1 MSARWGMFGRS
12 FNDIGNA
19 IQNKIISFNEE
30 FEQTG
35 KILNSWKNSDSI
47 WKRLYPGKESIK
59 SQLIDVDAL
68 YPDINDTTA
77 SKLLTKLQKEQ
88 ILVNANKKSWQD
100 YFANLSD
107 GEKWQIE
114 FVQNTDLQK
123 ASLDDVKKAY
133 NSAREAA
140 IAQNDA
146 LKQQT
151 LGAKALSV
159 GAKALSTTLNAV
171 ASIGFAMLISGGIK
185 FIDNLIHADEKA
197 EELKQQLIETGKVAK
212 SELDSIKSD
221 FNSTKSIVGEISG
234 KYAELAQKVGSLG
247 TANQNQGLLSND
259 EYAEFLDISNQ
270 LADLFP
276 TLKNGYDDNGN
287 AILDLNGNVQ
297 AITSSLY
304 GLLDA
309 EKAVASAE
317 MQEKMSDIY
326 SGFKTEQSDYSDK
339 YNNIL
344 GQKNGLDT
352 FYTKFTNSDND
363 VFSDQYAE
371 LFEQAGFKKEDYIGK
386 QWNEFSNK
394 QQEAIKIAYTNL
406 VNNYNKEL
414 NTYSTNIKNR
424 NKEFADNLI
433 TSLQGDLDYEQL
445 GDKKSIVNSILSNF
459 GYDTELSGF
468 DDWTTAYTKV
478 IQDNI
483 IAAIRDIDDDTVSQA
498 LSDIYSGNLSK
509 NDFDSKVKIVQEY
522 DKNNNNIDFS
532 SWFKPD
538 AFDITTAANQA
549 SQRLIDAFGDNISQ
563 QDKNIIK
570 SYVENLT
577 PQELDIM
584 EKLPLNQNSIRNGA
598 TTFVSDLDKSIQE
611 ELTKNES
618 SLDLNINPTAS
629 LDNISNAF
637 SKFEGIFD
645 DIQNGTATATNSIE
659 ALNET
664 FGELDGGTALQ
675 EFKDVLTTMPD
686 DIDAQK
692 EALNKLAT
700 TYLDNSDLMQN
711 LTEDNADYVTSELEK
726 IGVMNAEEVVQSRL
740 ASQTDWLNQAQ
751 QQQELIAGRLASNI
765 HSEADAKNH
774 AYLASIDLQNATLG
788 DITALIAE
796 ANAAGI
802 DTTALSNY
810 ALQLIRAGQIPVTT
824 DGSIKNLADF
834 ADQISETNE
843 MSLLYAKMNYY
854 NSLGTT
860 AGYAAAMALEKE
872 IRRRSVATI
881 RSGQNKN
888 TTVQYGSPNSGS
900 VNNAS
905 NNSKDTFSETFDWLE
920 RRLNK
925 LTTQTER
932 WAAII
937 ENATDAKRLNTYY
950 KKLQSGYSSL
960 AKTYSTA
967 ANYYLKRAEN
977 VGLEKNY
984 QNKVK
989 NGTINLEEIN
999 DKKLADKISTYQD
1012 YWDKYQ
1018 EYLDS
1023 YIETQEKLANIPL
1036 DKAASKIELLSD
1048 AFDLLDAQLDNIS
1061 VKNYKNANTNLD
1073 KQTQNVKKQLDAN
1086 KEAQTAAK
1094 ANYRNAKSA
1103 VQKKANLGADDLA
1116 GNKNKQAASKKSIRN
1131 AVVKGNEI
1139 NLALYK
1145 EGSSG
1150 YKAAVKYNA
1159 ALKAQKEAVNAVA
1172 LSQEEYTKTLRE
1184 NEKAKFD
1191 NISNY
1196 YSSRIGL
1203 RNNEISAIDNKI
1215 SELEAAGKNVNRSY
1229 YKDQKKINNRKLNF
1243 YKDEKSALEESLKS
1257 IPKYTDEWYDA
1268 KDAIQECEDNISG
1281 CVEET
1286 YKLNNAINELHFDM
1300 YDDMAD
1306 RIDRI
1311 ISEQEFLQSLFAHE
1325 NMTDS
1330 KTGGFTDAGLA
1341 KLGSLSASYYASKE
1355 KNNNDAELL
1364 RDLQNVRDKGKQ
1376 SDGTYKLGAF
1386 TFNSLDDL
1394 QAKID
1399 ETYTTWQ
1406 NDIKDTYNYESDI
1419 ADLMKEKYQVELD
1432 MLQELIDAKKEAL
1445 NAEKDLHDY
1454 KIQIS
1459 EKTKDISTIRKQIA
1473 AYSGDSSEEGLS
1485 KLQKLQVELS
1495 KKEEDLSETEY
1506 ERYISDQEDMLDK
1519 LYDEYEEL
1527 VTKRLDDFMGLV
1539 HEGFNTVNTKMT
1551 TIDSY
1556 LSKIASENGYIEEFK
1571 KLFEENDIGK
1581 SVAKTTEDI
1590 EKDTRKNSGT
1600 EDTPPPPLT
1609 ADTPLPKPK
1618 EDKKEPPKPKETP
1631 SLVGI
1636 KDTLTLDKAS
1646 SRKFVKNY
1654 IKKNARKASKKRSEY
1669 GAVNQAI
1676 YDNKAKAYDGKG
1688 KILSSSALKGLAKEL
1703 DIKYDN
1709 AGKKGTLYK
1718 KLKSIKFP
1726 GFSKGGI
1733 ISVDDVR
1740 NQVINNGDTGL
1751 VSVHNGE
1758 GILTP
1763 LQTTLFGELTE
1774 KLPELNQALN
1784 LMGNMVDLPSLPTLS
1799 DIPTVKSNTTIGD
1812 MVFNIDL
1819 PNVTNPEEFVKAI
1832 QNEPKVQK
1840 ALRAV
1845 TTDRLTGNG
1854 RLSVRNII

>member
-1 MSARWGMFGRS
+1 M
-12 FNDIGNA
+12 
-19 IQNKIISFNEE
+19 
-30 FEQTG
+30 
-35 KILNSWKNSDSI
+35 
-47 WKRLYPGKESIK
+47 
-59 SQLIDVDAL
+59 
-68 YPDINDTTA
+68 
-77 SKLLTKLQKEQ
+77 
-88 ILVNANKKSWQD
+88 VNAGLLKS
-100 YFANLSD
+100 
-107 GEKWQIE
+107 
-114 FVQNTDLQK
+114 K
-123 ASLDDVKKAY
+123 ASLTNAELQNTIATATNNEVTAKAAMLSMGLSIATEGEEVQTVQLTAKKLQEAVATGILNEAQAQQIAMTTGVTIAQNVQVASTMPKFIAMLKAMAIATWEQVKAT
-133 NSAREAA
+133 AVWLATTPAGWATAA
-140 IAQNDA
+140 IAGIVGVIAAISHHNKKIEEQ
-146 LKQQT
+146 KQEIRD
-151 LGAKALSV
+151 LG
-159 GAKALSTTLNAV
+159 
-171 ASIGFAMLISGGIK
+171 
-185 FIDNLIHADEKA
+185 
-197 EELKQQLIETGKVAK
+197 EEARNTA
-212 SELDSIKSD
+212 DSINSD
-221 FNSTKSIVGEISG
+221 FESTKSTVNDVSK
-234 KYAELAQKVGSLG
+234 KYAELAQGVKNLG
-247 TANQNQGLLSND
+247 TTSQNQGSLSTD
-259 EYAEFLDISNQ
+259 EYSEFLDISNQ
-270 LADLFP
+270 LSELFP
-276 TLKNGYDDNGN
+276 SLTTGYDENGN
-287 AILDLNGNVQ
+287 AILSLNGDIET
-297 AITSSLY
+297 ITSSLNN
-304 GLLDA
+304 L
-309 EKAVASAE
+309 VSAE
-317 MQEKMSDIY
+317 EQAASLKIADEMDDIY
-326 SGFKTEQSDYSDK
+326 KNYNLNVSEYADQYNTILNERKELENYLSQISANGFITDGFSY
-339 YNNIL
+339 L
-344 GQKNGLDT
+344 GD
-352 FYTKFTNSDND
+352 D
-363 VFSDQYAE
+363 VFE
-371 LFEQAGFKKEDYIGK
+371 LSKQLDIISKVNPNINAKTIFDKSTMGEAFTEDEIV
-386 QWNEFSNK
+386 
-394 QQEAIKIAYTNL
+394 AIKNAFATMGEQYQ
-406 VNNYNKEL
+406 KEL
-414 NTYSTNIKNR
+414 NGLSVKIDAENKQFGSYIINSLKGNAIYNRISEEFGTEGTN
-424 NKEFADNLI
+424 L
-433 TSLQGDLDYEQL
+433 
-445 GDKKSIVNSILSNF
+445 VNSILSNL
-459 GYDTELSGF
+459 GYDTLLSEFDGNWDEALRFLETNILSNFINLSDDEKANFQDIYTKLLSIDPDAALSENIPLIAEYISKLSEILGIEEEQLKIAFGF
-468 DDWTTAYTKV
+468 DIDNDKNKLQTIKDRLGYTANVTNKTAAEKNKEINSFV
-478 IQDNI
+478 DTLNSDDAELLIN
-483 IAAIRDIDDDTVSQA
+483 AAIPDEILNGT
-498 LSDIYSGNLSK
+498 IYDWKHFLEEL
-509 NDFDSKVKIVQEY
+509 QEEA
-522 DKNNNNIDFS
+522 NNN
-532 SWFKPD
+532 
-538 AFDITTAANQA
+538 
-549 SQRLIDAFGDNISQ
+549 
-563 QDKNIIK
+563 
-570 SYVENLT
+570 
-577 PQELDIM
+577 
-584 EKLPLNQNSIRNGA
+584 
-598 TTFVSDLDKSIQE
+598 DLE
-611 ELTKNES
+611 
-618 SLDLNINPTAS
+618 LNITPTSS
-629 LDNISNAF
+629 LDNIQNTF
-637 SKFEGIFD
+637 SSFEAIFD
-645 DIQNGTATATNSIE
+645 DIQNGTSVAADSIE

-686 DIDAQK
+686 DINAQQ

-751 QQQELIAGRLASNI
+751 QQQELIVGRLASNI

-774 AYLASIDLQNATLG
+774 AYLASIDLQNATLD

-888 TTVQYGSPNSGS
+888 TTVQYGSPNYSPNSGS
-900 VNNAS
+900 VNDAA
-905 NNSKDTFSETFDWLE
+905 NNSKEKFSQTFDWLE

-967 ANYYLKRAEN
+967 ANYYLKRAES

-989 NGTINLEEIN
+989 NGTIKLEEIN
-999 DKKLADKISTYQD
+999 DEKLADKISTYQD

-1018 EYLDS
+1018 EYLDDF
-1023 YIETQEKLANIPL
+1023 IEAQEKLANIPL
-1036 DKAASKIELLSD
+1036 EKAASKIELLSD

-1086 KEAQTAAK
+1086 KEAETAAK

-1116 GNKNKQAASKKSIRN
+1116 GNKNKQTASKKAIQN
-1131 AVVKGNEI
+1131 AVAKGTEI

-1184 NEKAKFD
+1184 NAKAKFD

-1203 RNNEISAIDNKI
+1203 RDNEISAIDNKI
-1215 SELEAAGKNVNRSY
+1215 SELEAAGKNVNKSY
-1229 YKDQKKINNRKLNF
+1229 YEEQKKINNRKLNF

-1268 KDAIQECEDNISG
+1268 MDAIQECKDNISD

-1286 YKLNNAINELHFDM
+1286 YNLNNAINELHFDM
-1300 YDDMAD
+1300 FNDMAD
-1306 RIDRI
+1306 GIDRI

-1325 NMTDS
+1325 NLTDS
-1330 KTGGFTDAGLA
+1330 KTGSFTDAGLA

-1364 RDLQNVRDKGKQ
+1364 NDLQNVKSEGKQ
-1376 SDGTYKLGAF
+1376 SDGTYKLGDW

-1419 ADLMKEKYQVELD
+1419 ADLMKEKYNAELD
-1432 MLQELIDAKKEAL
+1432 LLQELIDAKKEAL
-1445 NAEKDLHDY
+1445 NTEKDLHDY
-1454 KIQIS
+1454 KKQIS
-1459 EKTKDISTIRKQIA
+1459 EKTKDISTIQKQIA
-1473 AYSGDSSEEGLS
+1473 AYSGDSSEEGLA
-1485 KLQKLQVELS
+1485 KLQKLQVQLS
-1495 KKEEDLSETEY
+1495 EKEKDLRETEY
-1506 ERYISDQEDMLDK
+1506 DKYISDQEDMLNK

-1527 VTKRLDDFMGLV
+1527 VTKKLDDFMALMKDGL
-1539 HEGFNTVNTKMT
+1539 NTANENSAIIK
-1551 TIDSY
+1551 SY
-1556 LSKIASENGYIEEFK
+1556 LSKVASDNGYTAETKE
-1571 KLFEENDIGK
+1571 LFNNPATKIVDSVTGVIG
-1581 SVAKTTEDI
+1581 TI
-1590 EKDTRKNSGT
+1590 EKRITDNSGT
-1600 EDTPPPPLT
+1600 TTQNTNHDAGSNNST
-1609 ADTPLPKPK
+1609 ASNNGSDLSNS
-1618 EDKKEPPKPKETP
+1618 DKTSPNDKDKQT
-1631 SLVGI
+1631 SSFVGI

-1646 SRKFVKNY
+1646 SRNIVKNF
-1654 IKKNARKASKKRSEY
+1654 IKKNARKASKERSEY
-1669 GAVNQAI
+1669 DAVNQAI

-1688 KILSSSALKGLAKEL
+1688 KILSSSALKALAKEL

-1733 ISVDDVR
+1733 VSVDDVK

-1784 LMGNMVDLPSLPTLS
+1784 LMGNMVELPSLPTLS